1 MLNKR
6 IKSLLVAGLLIF
18 SMGGTV
24 FATEDGI
31 IDEHGVA
38 TISNPKFDANGNR
51 NITKAILNGDIKVS
65 LTRKEGDLYDILI
78 SWDSTKVNVTGMK
91 SYFENGSIGSE
102 NYFDPEYH
110 CANIIKEGNIY
121 KVSLENL
128 GGMGVTELL
137 GKLVKVE
144 IYYEAVKGSDPVV
157 PPTEPEPEPEEPK
170 EEIKDEPVTGDV
182 GIMPI
187 AITAVAS
194 AAGLFMLNKKDDEE

>member
-6 IKSLLVAGLLIF
+6 IKSLLVAGLLVF
-18 SMGGTV
+18 SMSGAV
-24 FATEDGI
+24 FANEDGI
-31 IDEHGVA
+31 VDKNGVA
-38 TISNPKFDANGNR
+38 TIENPKFNAEGKR
-51 NITKAILNGDIKVS
+51 EITKAILNGDIKVS
-65 LTRKEGDLYDILI
+65 LTKKEGDLYDILI

-91 SYFENGSIGSE
+91 TFFENGTTDNS

-128 GGMGVTELL
+128 GGMGVTKLL

-157 PPTEPEPEPEEPK
+157 PPTEPDPEPEEK
-170 EEIKDEPVTGDV
+170 ITDEPVTGDAS
-182 GIMPI
+182 IMPI
-187 AITAVAS
+187 VTVAAVS
-194 AAGLFMLNKKDDEE
+194 AAGLFALRNKDDEE